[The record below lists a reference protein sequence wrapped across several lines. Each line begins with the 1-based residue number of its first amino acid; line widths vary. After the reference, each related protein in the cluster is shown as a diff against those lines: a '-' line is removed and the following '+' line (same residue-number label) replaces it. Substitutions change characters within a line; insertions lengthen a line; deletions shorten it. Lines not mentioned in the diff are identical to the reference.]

1 MEYIIL
7 HSLRKDEKGE
17 MTMSKNNQR
26 NNEAQM
32 QANVKAI
39 ERKERNARTFSWVY
53 LILATV
59 LLLLVLLFWRRGGL
73 FAIQK
78 NDAAEI
84 GTESMEPEVLGDV
97 ESRTD
102 RYIDSI
108 VVRAESLYAGLN
120 TSNAAE
126 RNQQF
131 IDFAASLESLEE
143 SDVQRAAY
151 GYISMMHAVAQNIV
165 NQEYDAKY
173 SVDEADCRALVS
185 ANKELYYSYNSIE

>member
-7 HSLRKDEKGE
+7 HSLKKDEKE
-17 MTMSKNNQR
+17 KMAMR
-26 NNEAQM
+26 NNETQV
-32 QANVKAI
+32 QGNANVKAI
-39 ERKERNARTFSWVY
+39 ERKERNARTFSWIY

-73 FAIQK
+73 FAIQQ

-84 GTESMEPEVLGDV
+84 GTESVEPEVLGDV

-131 IDFAASLESLEE
+131 IDFAAELEKLEE

-173 SVDEADCRALVS
+173 SVDENDCRELVA
-185 ANKELYYSYNSIE
+185 ANKELYYSYNNVE

>member
-1 MEYIIL
+1 MN
-7 HSLRKDEKGE
+7 
-17 MTMSKNNQR
+17 KNEQGN
-26 NNEAQM
+26 
-32 QANVKAI
+32 ANVKAV

-53 LILATV
+53 LCLAV
-59 LLLLVLLFWRRGGL
+59 ILLLLVLLFYRRGGL
-73 FAIQK
+73 FALQQ

-84 GTESMEPEVLGDV
+84 NTESMEPEVLGDV

-120 TSNAAE
+120 ASNAYE
-126 RNQQF
+126 SNQKF
-131 IDFAASLESLEE
+131 LEFAAELEELEE

-165 NQEYDAKY
+165 NQEYDEKY
-173 SVDEADCRALVS
+173 STDEADCRALVS
-185 ANKELYYSYNSIE
+185 ANKELYYSYNNVE

>member
-1 MEYIIL
+1 
-7 HSLRKDEKGE
+7 
-17 MTMSKNNQR
+17 MSKNNQR
-26 NNEAQM
+26 NNEQAQM

-39 ERKERNARTFSWVY
+39 ERKERNARTFSWIY
-53 LILATV
+53 LVLATV

-73 FAIQK
+73 FAIQQ
-78 NDAAEI
+78 NGAAEI
-84 GTESMEPEVLGDV
+84 STESIEPEVLGDV

-108 VVRAESLYAGLN
+108 VVQAESLYAGLN
-120 TSNAAE
+120 DSNAAE

-131 IDFAASLESLEE
+131 LDFATELESLEE

-173 SVDEADCRALVS
+173 SVDEADCRELVA
-185 ANKELYYSYNSIE
+185 ANKVLYYSYNSIE

>member
-1 MEYIIL
+1 M
-7 HSLRKDEKGE
+7 
-17 MTMSKNNQR
+17 KNR
-26 NNEAQM
+26 NNEQAQGN
-32 QANVKAI
+32 AKAI

-73 FAIQK
+73 FAIQQ

-84 GTESMEPEVLGDV
+84 GTESVEPEVLGDV

-108 VVRAESLYAGLN
+108 VVQAESLYAGLN
-120 TSNAAE
+120 ASNAAE

-131 IDFAASLESLEE
+131 IDFAAELEELEE

-173 SVDEADCRALVS
+173 SVDENDCRELVA
-185 ANKELYYSYNSIE
+185 ANKELYYSYNNVE